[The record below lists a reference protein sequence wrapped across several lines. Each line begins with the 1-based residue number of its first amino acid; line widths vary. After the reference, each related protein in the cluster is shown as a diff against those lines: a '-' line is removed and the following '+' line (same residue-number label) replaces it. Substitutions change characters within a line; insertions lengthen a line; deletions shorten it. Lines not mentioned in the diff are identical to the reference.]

1 MFTHAYFI
9 YYCPS
14 LRLNYYGGL
23 VASLNIYSIG
33 VSAMVFTAS
42 KISAQ

>member
-9 YYCPS
+9 YCCHSP
-14 LRLNYYGGL
+14 RLNYYGGH
-23 VASLNIYSIG
+23 VASLNIYNIG